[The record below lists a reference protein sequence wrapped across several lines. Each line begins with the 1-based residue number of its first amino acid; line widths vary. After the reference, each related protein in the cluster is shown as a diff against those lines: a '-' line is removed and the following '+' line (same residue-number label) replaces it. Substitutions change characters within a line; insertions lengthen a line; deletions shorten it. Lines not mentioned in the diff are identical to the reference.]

1 MSFVNLTFQTRSV
14 SNDMKEFKKILARDR
29 FEAIAAAGWI
39 TCHRNEPSVEKAGY
53 WDKYEIDDKLAG
65 P

>member
-1 MSFVNLTFQTRSV
+1 MGDREEGKREV
-14 SNDMKEFKKILARDR
+14 ARDR
-29 FEAIAAAGWI
+29 FVAIAAAGWI

>member
-1 MSFVNLTFQTRSV
+1 
-14 SNDMKEFKKILARDR
+14 MKEFKKILARDR